1 MCHTLVSLLP
11 VLLFVAA
18 LPANAGESPYNPG
31 GASNPAGQAKA
42 VKLTVKDYVYYC
54 ESRSLD
60 GTTEY
65 RTDIFPEPSPHT
77 QAFIGAASQAWHQHM
92 DETVGRNKTV
102 GNCYEG
108 PTSTAKPAW
117 EQAWKQQ
124 AMGRK
129 PPVHVDWHFG

>member
-1 MCHTLVSLLP
+1 MRHASVSLLP

-18 LPANAGESPYNPG
+18 LPANAGEAQYNPG
-31 GASNPAGQAKA
+31 GASNPAGQAKPA
-42 VKLTVKDYVYYC
+42 KPPAQDYVYYC

-77 QAFIGAASQAWHQHM
+77 QAFIGAATPAWHQHM

-102 GNCYEG
+102 GDCYEG
-108 PTSTAKPAW
+108 PTSAKPVW
-117 EQAWKQQ
+117 EQSFQQ
-124 AMGRK
+124 RAMGRK
-129 PPVHVDWHFG
+129 PFVHVDWHFG